1 MDPNRIRNIGLMAHI
16 DAGKTTTTERI
27 LYYTG
32 VTYKM
37 GEVHEGTAVMDWM
50 DQEQERGITITAAA
64 TTCFWKDYRI
74 NIIDTPGH
82 VDFTAEVERSLRVLD
97 GAIIVLC
104 GVGGVE
110 PQTEKV
116 WYQTS
121 KYKIPRI
128 AFINK
133 LDRVGAD
140 YSDVVNQIEE
150 KLGAETLLLQI
161 PIGIED
167 KFEGVIDLISMK
179 AYRYNEETFDAEHIL
194 AVADIPQE
202 YLEEAEV
209 NRENLIEKLT
219 ELDLELMDLVLE
231 KKQQPSEQAIKAAV
245 RRVCLDNNG
254 VPVVMGAA
262 LKNKAIH
269 NLLDAIVDYLPSPTD
284 KAEIQGVI
292 PGSENVKKISRKM
305 DENEPFSA
313 LVFKIMTD
321 PFVGQLVYFRV
332 YSGILKTGS
341 IVYNP
346 NKGKR
351 IRVPRLLK
359 MHSNKREEIP
369 EVRAGDI
376 AATVGLNNVS
386 TGDTL
391 CDEKNQIILDT
402 IVFPEPVIYATIEP
416 KLTSDHDRLNEVMA
430 RLSAEDP
437 TFKVNQDTNTGQTI
451 MAGMGELHLEVIR
464 ERMKREFNLQTK
476 MGRPRVAYHETV
488 RVPAVGEEK
497 YIKQTGGKPLYAHVV
512 LEVAPLPS
520 HEKFK
525 FKTKINPGVIPQ
537 EFFSAIEMGVK
548 ESMEVGILAGFPV
561 LYVQVTLLDGSY
573 HETESNELAYKIAAA
588 AAFKKAFR
596 EAKPI
601 LLEPMM
607 KIEITVQDEYLG
619 EVISDFNA
627 REGKVTKMDVRNNL
641 HIIDGLVPLSAMF
654 GYATAI
660 RTLSQG
666 RANYSMEFQDY
677 IEMPEKKMHDVLI
690 NQLGIYTL
698 N

>member
-64 TTCFWKDYRI
+64 TTCYWKDHRI

-116 WYQTS
+116 WYQAS

-133 LDRVGAD
+133 MDRAGAD
-140 YSDVVNQIEE
+140 YSDVINQIEE
-150 KLGAETLLLQI
+150 KLNAETLLLQV

-167 KFEGVIDLISMK
+167 KFSGIIDLITMK
-179 AYRYNEETFDAEHIL
+179 AYRYSDEAFDVDHVLTITE
-194 AVADIPQE
+194 IPAE

-209 NRENLIEKLT
+209 NRETLIEKLT
-219 ELDLELMDLVLE
+219 GLDLELMDLVLE
-231 KKQQPSEQAIKAAV
+231 KKQQPTEQAIKAAI
-245 RRVCLDNNG
+245 RRICLENTA

-262 LKNKAIH
+262 FKNKGIH
-269 NLLDAIVDYLPSPTD
+269 NLLDVVLDYLPSPAD
-284 KAEIQGVI
+284 KAEIQGI
-292 PGSENVKKISRKM
+292 SPKDENGKKISRKM
-305 DENEPFSA
+305 DEKEPFSA
-313 LVFKIMTD
+313 LIFKIMSD

-332 YSGILKTGS
+332 YSGVLKNGTV
-341 IVYNP
+341 VYNA

-359 MHSNKREEIP
+359 MHSNKREEVT

-376 AATVGLNNVS
+376 AATVGLNDVS

-391 CDEKNQIILDT
+391 CDEKAQIVLDT
-402 IVFPEPVIYATIEP
+402 IIFPEPVVYATIEP
-416 KLTSDHDRLNEVMA
+416 RLTSDHDRLGDVIA

-437 TFKVNQDTNTGQTI
+437 TFKVHQDTNTGQTI

-476 MGRPRVAYHETV
+476 MGKPRVAYHETV
-488 RVPAVGEEK
+488 RVSAVGDEE
-497 YIKQTGGKPLYAHVV
+497 YIKQTGGKALYGHVV
-512 LEVAPLPS
+512 LEVAPLTGPGT
-520 HEKFK
+520 FK
-525 FKTKINPGVIPQ
+525 FNTKIKPGIIPE
-537 EFFSAIEMGVK
+537 EFFPAIEMGVK
-548 ESMEVGILAGFPV
+548 ESMEVGVLAGFPV
-561 LYVQVTLLDGSY
+561 IYVEVTLLDGSY
-573 HETESNELAYKIAAA
+573 HEVDSTELAYKIAAA

-607 KIEITVQDEYLG
+607 KIEIIVQDEYVG

-627 REGKVTKMDVRNNL
+627 REGKITRMDIRNNL
-641 HIIDGLVPLSAMF
+641 HIIDGLVPLSTMF

-677 IEMPEKKMHDVLI
+677 IEMPEKKMHDVLT

>member
-37 GEVHEGTAVMDWM
+37 GEVHDGTAVMDWM

-64 TTCFWKDYRI
+64 TTCYWKDYRI

-82 VDFTAEVERSLRVLD
+82 VDFTAEVERSLRILD
-97 GAIIVLC
+97 GAIVVLC

-116 WYQTS
+116 WYQAS

-133 LDRVGAD
+133 MDRVGAD

-179 AYRYNEETFDAEHIL
+179 AYRYSEEFFDAEHIL
-194 AVADIPQE
+194 TVADVPPE
-202 YLEEAEV
+202 FLEEAEV
-209 NRENLIEKLT
+209 HRETLIEKLT
-219 ELDLELMDLVLE
+219 ELDLELMELVLG
-231 KKQQPSEQAIKAAV
+231 KKQLPTVQALKAAV

-254 VPVVMGAA
+254 VPIVMGAA
-262 LKNKAIH
+262 FKKKAVH
-269 NLLDAIVDYLPSPTD
+269 NLLDAILDYLPSPAD

-292 PGSENVKKISRKM
+292 PKSEKRISRKM
-305 DENEPFSA
+305 DEKEPFSA

-332 YSGILKTGS
+332 YSGVLKTGS
-341 IVYNP
+341 TVYNP
-346 NKGKR
+346 NKNRR

-359 MHSNKREEIP
+359 MHSNKREEIA

-376 AATVGLNNVS
+376 AATVGLNDVS

-391 CDEKNQIILDT
+391 CDERNQIVLDT
-402 IVFPEPVIYATIEP
+402 IVFPEPVVSATIEP
-416 KLTSDHDRLNEVMA
+416 RLTSDHDRLDEVLA
-430 RLSAEDP
+430 RVSAEDP
-437 TFKVNQDTNTGQTI
+437 TFKVHLDSNTGQTI

-476 MGRPRVAYHETV
+476 MGKPRVAYHETV

-497 YIKQTGGKPLYAHVV
+497 YIKQTGGKNQYGHVV
-512 LEVAPLPS
+512 MQVAPLLGP
-520 HEKFK
+520 EKFK
-525 FKTKINPGVIPQ
+525 FTVRIEDGVIPA
-537 EFFSAIEMGVK
+537 EYFNAIEIGVK
-548 ESMEVGILAGFPV
+548 EAMEVGVLAGFPV
-561 LYVQVTLLDGSY
+561 LYVEATLLAGSY
-573 HETESNELAYKIAAA
+573 HQEDSTELAYKIAAA

-601 LLEPMM
+601 LMEPIM
-607 KIEITVQDEYLG
+607 KIEIIVQDEYLG
-619 EVISDFNA
+619 EVIGDFNA

-641 HIIDGLVPLSAMF
+641 HIIDGLVPLSTMF

-666 RANYSMEFQDY
+666 RANYSLEFQDY
-677 IEMPEKKMHDVLI
+677 IEMPEKKMHEVLT

>member
-1 MDPNRIRNIGLMAHI
+1 MEANRIRNIGLMAHI

-37 GEVHEGTAVMDWM
+37 GEVHDGTAVMDWM

-64 TTCFWKDYRI
+64 TTCFWKEHRI

-116 WYQTS
+116 WYQAS

-140 YSDVVNQIEE
+140 YADVVNQIEE
-150 KLGAETLLLQI
+150 KFHTQTILLQI
-161 PIGIED
+161 PVGTENKFQGI
-167 KFEGVIDLISMK
+167 IDLISMK
-179 AYRYNEETFDAEHIL
+179 AYIYSDDTPDQFSITE
-194 AVADIPQE
+194 IPVE

-209 NRENLIEKLT
+209 HRENLIERLS
-219 ELDLELMDLVLE
+219 ELDLEIMEQVLE
-231 KKQQPSEQAIKAAV
+231 KKETPTPEMIKEAV
-245 RRVCLDNNG
+245 RRVCLG
-254 VPVVMGAA
+254 LHGIPVVMGSAF
-262 LKNKAIH
+262 KKKAVH
-269 NLLDAIVDYLPSPTD
+269 NLLDAVIDYLPSPADTV
-284 KAEIQGVI
+284 EISGII
-292 PGSENVKKISRKM
+292 PGTDQRITRKM
-305 DENEPFSA
+305 DEKEPFSS

-321 PFVGQLVYFRV
+321 PYVGQLIYFRV
-332 YSGILKTGS
+332 YSGVLKSGCT
-341 IVYNP
+341 VFNA

-351 IRVPRLLK
+351 VRISRLLK
-359 MHSNKREEIP
+359 MHSNKREEIS

-376 AATVGLNNVS
+376 AATVGLNEVS

-391 CDEKNQIILDT
+391 CAENNRIILDT
-402 IVFPEPVIYATIEP
+402 ITFPDPVLQATIEP
-416 KLTSDHDRLNEVMA
+416 KLTSDHDKLDNILSRLT
-430 RLSAEDP
+430 SEDP
-437 TFKVNQDTNTGQTI
+437 TFKVNVDPNTGQTLI
-451 MAGMGELHLEVIR
+451 AGMGELHLEVLR
-464 ERMKREFNLQTK
+464 ERIKREFNIQTK
-476 MGRPRVAYHETV
+476 MGKPRVAYHETV
-488 RVPAVGEEK
+488 RIAARGEEK
-497 YIKQTGGKPLYAHVV
+497 YVKQTGGKGQY
-512 LEVAPLPS
+512 LEVAPLADAG
-520 HEKFK
+520 KFR
-525 FKTKINPGVIPQ
+525 FNTRVESGEIPQ
-537 EFFSAIEMGVK
+537 EFFNAIEKGVR
-548 ESMEVGILAGFPV
+548 ESMEVGVLAGFPV
-561 LYVQVTLLDGSY
+561 INVEVTLLGGSY
-573 HETESNELAYKIAAA
+573 HEEDSTDLAYKIAAA
-588 AAFKKAFR
+588 MAFKKAFR

-601 LLEPMM
+601 LLEPIM
-607 KIEITVQDEYLG
+607 KIEIIVQDEYLG
-619 EVISDFNA
+619 EVIGDFNA
-627 REGKVTKMDVRNNL
+627 REGKVTRMDVKNNL
-641 HIIDGLVPLSAMF
+641 HIIDGLVPLSNMF
-654 GYATAI
+654 GYATTI

-677 IEMPEKKMHDVLI
+677 VEMPEKKMNEVLT

>member
-1 MDPNRIRNIGLMAHI
+1 MEAGRIRNIGLMAHI

-37 GEVHEGTAVMDWM
+37 GEVHDGTAVMDWM

-64 TTCFWKDYRI
+64 TTCFWQDFRI

-116 WYQTS
+116 WYQAE

-150 KLGAETLLLQI
+150 KLHAETLLLQI
-161 PIGIED
+161 PIGTED
-167 KFEGVIDLISMK
+167 KFAGVVDLITMK
-179 AYRYNEETFDAEHIL
+179 AYRYSEELYDSEVPYN
-194 AVADIPQE
+194 VADVPKE

-209 NRENLIEKLT
+209 HRESLIEKLT
-219 ELDLELMDLVLE
+219 ELDLEMMEMILE
-231 KKQQPSEQAIKAAV
+231 KKEKPAEQAIKDAV
-245 RRVCLDNNG
+245 RRVCLG
-254 VPVVMGAA
+254 LESVPVVMGSAF
-262 LKNKAIH
+262 KKKAIH
-269 NLLDAIVDYLPSPTD
+269 NLLDAILGYLPSPAD
-284 KAEIQGVI
+284 KAEIG
-292 PGSENVKKISRKM
+292 GISPKTEERLIRKM
-305 DENEPFSA
+305 AENEPFSA

-332 YSGILKTGS
+332 YSGVLKSGS
-341 IVYNP
+341 VVYNA
-346 NKGKR
+346 NKGT
-351 IRVPRLLK
+351 RVRVSRLLK
-359 MHSNKREEIP
+359 MHSNKREEVSD
-369 EVRAGDI
+369 VRAGDI
-376 AATVGLNNVS
+376 AATVGLSDVA

-391 CDEKNQIILDT
+391 CAEHAQIILDT
-402 IVFPEPVIYATIEP
+402 ITFPEPVISATIEP
-416 KLTSDHDRLNEVMA
+416 KLTSDHDRLDETLV

-437 TFKVNQDTNTGQTI
+437 TLKVHEDPNTGQTI
-451 MAGMGELHLEVIR
+451 ISGMGELHLEVIR
-464 ERMKREFNLQTK
+464 ERMKREFSLLTK
-476 MGRPRVAYHETV
+476 MGKPRVAYHETV
-488 RVPAVGEEK
+488 RIAAVGEEK
-497 YIKQTGGKPLYAHVV
+497 YTRAAGGKGQYGHVV
-512 LEVAPLPS
+512 LEVAPLAGIK
-520 HEKFK
+520 KFK
-525 FKTKINPGVIPQ
+525 FNTKIKPGLIPG
-537 EFFSAIEMGVK
+537 EFYQAIEMGVK

-561 LYVQVTLLDGSY
+561 INVEITLLDGSY
-573 HETESNELAYKIAAA
+573 QEEDSSELAYKIAAA

-601 LLEPMM
+601 LLEPIM
-607 KIEITVQDEYLG
+607 KIEIVVQDEYLG
-619 EVISDFNA
+619 EVIGDFNA

-641 HIIDGLVPLSAMF
+641 HIIDGLVPLSTMF
-654 GYATAI
+654 GYATAL

-677 IEMPEKKMHDVLI
+677 VEMPEKKMQDVLT
-690 NQLGIYTL
+690 NELGMYTF

>member
-37 GEVHEGTAVMDWM
+37 GEVHDGTAVMDWM

-64 TTCFWKDYRI
+64 TTCYWNDYRI

-116 WYQTS
+116 WYQAS
-121 KYKIPRI
+121 RYKIPRI

-133 LDRVGAD
+133 MDRVGAD

-179 AYRYNEETFDAEHIL
+179 AYRYNEEFFDAEHIL
-194 AVADIPQE
+194 TVSDVPPE

-209 NRENLIEKLT
+209 HRETLIEKLT
-219 ELDLELMDLVLE
+219 GLDLELMELVLE
-231 KKQQPSEQAIKAAV
+231 KKQQPTVQALKAAV
-245 RRVCLDNNG
+245 RRVCLDLNG

-262 LKNKAIH
+262 FKKKAVH
-269 NLLDAIVDYLPSPTD
+269 NLLDAILDYLPSPAD
-284 KAEIQGVI
+284 KAEIQGVV
-292 PGSENVKKISRKM
+292 PKTEKGISRKM
-305 DENEPFSA
+305 DEKEPFSA

-332 YSGILKTGS
+332 YSGVLKTGS
-341 IVYNP
+341 TVYNP
-346 NKGKR
+346 TKNKR
-351 IRVPRLLK
+351 IRIPRLLK
-359 MHSNKREEIP
+359 MHSNKREEIA

-376 AATVGLNNVS
+376 AATVGLSDVS

-391 CDEKNQIILDT
+391 CDEKNQIVLDA
-402 IVFPEPVIYATIEP
+402 IVFPEPVVSATIEP
-416 KLTSDHDRLNEVMA
+416 RLTSDHDRLDEVLA
-430 RLSAEDP
+430 RLGAEDP
-437 TFKVNQDTNTGQTI
+437 TFKVHLDSNTGQTI

-464 ERMKREFNLQTK
+464 ERMKREFNLQTR
-476 MGRPRVAYHETV
+476 MGKPRVAYHETV
-488 RVPAVGEEK
+488 RATAVGEEK
-497 YIKQTGGKPLYAHVV
+497 YIKQTGGKNQYGHVV
-512 LEVAPLPS
+512 MQVAPLPGP
-520 HEKFK
+520 EKFK
-525 FKTKINPGVIPQ
+525 FTVRIEDGVIPA
-537 EFFSAIEMGVK
+537 EYFSAIEIGVK
-548 ESMEVGILAGFPV
+548 EAMEVGVLAGFPV
-561 LYVQVTLLDGSY
+561 LYVEATLVAGSY
-573 HETESNELAYKIAAA
+573 HEEDSTELAYKIAAA

-601 LLEPMM
+601 LLEPIM
-607 KIEITVQDEYLG
+607 KIEIIVQDEYLG
-619 EVISDFNA
+619 EVIGDFNA

-641 HIIDGLVPLSAMF
+641 HIIDGLVPLSNMF

-666 RANYSMEFQDY
+666 RANYSLEFQDY
-677 IEMPEKKMHDVLI
+677 IEMPEKKMHEVLT